1 MTGVQTCALPIYYE
15 WIKKTWRHLLLLIDH
30 EKIYVTTY
38 LASSRLTTPL
48 TKGSKTPRKNACDC
62 EFEIS
67 PKAEKSKKKQGRERG
82 TSMRDPVAVGL
93 GNAIVLEVNYGDL
106 FSRHIHQLLSSCSLS
121 LSVILVL
128 TACDSSPSFLTASWS
143 DRG

>member
-1 MTGVQTCALPIYYE
+1 MN
-15 WIKKTWRHLLLLIDH
+15 KKTWRHLLLLIDH

-38 LASSRLTTPL
+38 LASSRLTTHSP
-48 TKGSKTPRKNACDC
+48 KGQRRQERTPVT

-121 LSVILVL
+121 LSLSLSV
-128 TACDSSPSFLTASWS
+128 
-143 DRG
+143 

>member
-1 MTGVQTCALPIYYE
+1 MAAFVIVDWPWKDIRNYLPR
-15 WIKKTWRHLLLLIDH
+15 KQQ
-30 EKIYVTTY
+30 
-38 LASSRLTTPL
+38 ANNPL

-121 LSVILVL
+121 LSLSLSLILVL
-128 TACDSSPSFLTASWS
+128 TACDSSSSFLTASWS

>member
-1 MTGVQTCALPIYYE
+1 M
-15 WIKKTWRHLLLLIDH
+15 LIDH

-82 TSMRDPVAVGL
+82 TSMRDPVVVGL
-93 GNAIVLEVNYGDL
+93 GNAVVLEVNYGDL

-121 LSVILVL
+121 LSL
-128 TACDSSPSFLTASWS
+128 
-143 DRG
+143 

>member
-1 MTGVQTCALPIYYE
+1 MN
-15 WIKKTWRHLLLLIDH
+15 KKTWRHLLLLIDH

-82 TSMRDPVAVGL
+82 TSMRDPVVVGL
-93 GNAIVLEVNYGDL
+93 GNAVVLEVNYGDL

-121 LSVILVL
+121 LSL
-128 TACDSSPSFLTASWS
+128 
-143 DRG
+143 